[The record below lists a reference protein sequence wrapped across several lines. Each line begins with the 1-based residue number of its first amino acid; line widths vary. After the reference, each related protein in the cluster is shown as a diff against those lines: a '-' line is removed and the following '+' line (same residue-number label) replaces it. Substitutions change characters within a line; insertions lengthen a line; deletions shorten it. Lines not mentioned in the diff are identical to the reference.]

1 MLQAETDLQ
10 LYLKEISKV
19 KLLSPEEEK
28 ELARRSDGGDQKAR
42 ERLIRANLRLVVS
55 IAKHYLNN
63 GVPFLDLIEDGNVGL
78 LRAVE
83 GYDYK
88 AGYRFST
95 YATCWIRQSI
105 KRALTNTSRTI
116 RIPAYK
122 AERCRM
128 PARKEK
134 AGREQDTINET
145 TGPQGPTVANLD
157 SIWTLIDGIADQRVK
172 TPEEEV
178 IEAFEKERVENLLAS
193 IGPREADV
201 IRKRFGLDTDKPM
214 TLKDIGK
221 ELHLSRERV
230 RQIEKDALRKLHGML
245 AREK

>member
-1 MLQAETDLQ
+1 MVQAETDLQ

-19 KLLSPEEEK
+19 KLLSPEGEK
-28 ELARRSDGGDQKAR
+28 DLARRADKGDKEAR
-42 ERLIRANLRLVVS
+42 EKLIRANLRLVVS

-63 GVPFLDLIEDGNVGL
+63 GLSFLDLIEDGNVGL
-78 LRAVE
+78 IRAVE

-122 AERCRM
+122 AERRRT
-128 PARKEK
+128 PGLKEN
-134 AGREQDTINET
+134 AG
-145 TGPQGPTVANLD
+145 TGQATPQEVADLQGQNIPNLD
-157 SIWTLIDGIADQRVK
+157 SVWSLIDGLPDQRAK

-178 IEAFEKERVENLLAS
+178 IEALEKERVEHLLTS
-193 IGPREADV
+193 LGKREASV
-201 IRKRFGLDTDKPM
+201 IRKRFGLDVDDPM

-221 ELHLSRERV
+221 ELNLSRERV
-230 RQIEKDALRKLHGML
+230 RQIERDALHKLHHIVTQ
-245 AREK
+245 EK

>member
-1 MLQAETDLQ
+1 DLASRADKGD
-10 LYLKEISKV
+10 KE
-19 KLLSPEEEK
+19 
-28 ELARRSDGGDQKAR
+28 AR

-63 GVPFLDLIEDGNVGL
+63 GLSFLDLIEDGNVGL
-78 LRAVE
+78 IRAVE

-122 AERCRM
+122 AERRRT
-128 PARKEK
+128 PGQKEN
-134 AGREQDTINET
+134 AG
-145 TGPQGPTVANLD
+145 TGQATPQEVADLQGQNTPNLD
-157 SIWTLIDGIADQRVK
+157 SVWSLIDGLPDQRVK

-178 IEAFEKERVENLLAS
+178 IEALEKERVEHLLAS
-193 IGPREADV
+193 LGKREASV
-201 IRKRFGLDTDKPM
+201 IRKRFGLDVDDPM

-221 ELHLSRERV
+221 ELNLSRERV
-230 RQIEKDALRKLHGML
+230 RQIERDALHKLHHIVTQ
-245 AREK
+245 EK